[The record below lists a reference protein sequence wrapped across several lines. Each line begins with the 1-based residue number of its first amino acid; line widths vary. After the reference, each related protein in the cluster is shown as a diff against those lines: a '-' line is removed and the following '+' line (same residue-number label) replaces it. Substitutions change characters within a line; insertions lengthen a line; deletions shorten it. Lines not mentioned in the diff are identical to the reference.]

1 MRSDKR
7 KRVIRIV
14 VLSTFF
20 CFCLVGLS
28 NAHPIPFSYLDL
40 RISEDKIEASLVAH
54 IIDIAHELDLDP
66 PDLLLES
73 DITKEY
79 SDKIAGFIGSR
90 LSLVSA
96 GQELLPV
103 WASPE
108 VLNDRRSIKLYFSYD
123 LETAIGS
130 VVVSSQLFP
139 YDPKHQTF
147 LNVYEGDELR
157 TQAILDLN
165 HDQTEY
171 FAGTWQG
178 TRAVILK
185 FIAQGVHH
193 ILIGPDH
200 ILFLIGLLLLGGT
213 IRQLLIVV
221 TAFTIAHS
229 VTLSLAVLNVFNPP
243 ANLVEP
249 AIALSI
255 VCVGAD
261 NLLVGDGR
269 DMRGWFALV
278 FGLIHGFGFASV
290 LQAMELPVRDVAWS
304 LFSFNVGVEIGQ
316 LIIVIIAAQVLF
328 LVRKWSPVAGQRIA
342 IIGSIAVIAAGTFWF
357 VERVFFPGGIL

>member
-1 MRSDKR
+1 M
-7 KRVIRIV
+7 IRAV

-20 CFCLVGLS
+20 CFWWVGLS

-40 RISEDKIEASLVAH
+40 RISEEKIDASLVAH
-54 IIDIAHELDLDP
+54 IIDIAHELELDP

-73 DITKEY
+73 DVTQEY
-79 SDKIAGFIGSR
+79 ADEIAAFIGSR
-90 LSLVSA
+90 LSLVS
-96 GQELLPV
+96 GGRELLPV
-103 WASPE
+103 WSSPE
-108 VLNDRRSIKLYFSYD
+108 VLNDRRSIRLYFSYD
-123 LETAIGS
+123 LEAAIGS
-130 VVVSSQLFP
+130 VVVSSKLFP

-147 LNVYEGDELR
+147 LNVYEDNDLR
-157 TQAILDLN
+157 TQAILDFN

-178 TRAVILK
+178 TRAVIFK
-185 FIAQGVHH
+185 FIPQGIHH

-200 ILFLIGLLLLGGT
+200 ILFLVGLLLLGGA

-269 DMRGWFALV
+269 DVRGWFALV

-290 LQAMELPVRDVAWS
+290 LQAMELPARDVAWS
-304 LFSFNVGVEIGQ
+304 LLSFNVGVEIGQ
-316 LIIVIIAAQVLF
+316 LIIVMAAAQVLF

-342 IIGSIAVIAAGTFWF
+342 VIGSIAVIAAGTFWF
-357 VERVFFPGGIL
+357 IERVFFPGGIL